1 MKCARCKKEIY
12 KTGGYYFHKHNFMAY
27 CHANDPDKAT
37 SYEKLVVSS
46 IKKYRKML

>member
-12 KTGGYYFHKHNFMAY
+12 KSSGYYFHKHNFMVY
-27 CHANDPDKAT
+27 CYADDPDRVT